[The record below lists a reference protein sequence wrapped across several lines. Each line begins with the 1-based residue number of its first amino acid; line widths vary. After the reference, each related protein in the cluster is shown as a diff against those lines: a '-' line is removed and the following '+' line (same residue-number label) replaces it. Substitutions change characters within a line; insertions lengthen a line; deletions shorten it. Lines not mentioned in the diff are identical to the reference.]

1 MKLSKLL
8 ATLSA
13 GFVMAT
19 GAGLPVAQAA
29 TTLTMSSWVSPTHFL
44 TPEVF
49 QPWIEDVKRVT
60 EGRVDVRI
68 LLKPVGGPAQH
79 WELARKGIADIT
91 WGNFTYE
98 PDRFKALWFSEMPFI
113 GTNAEASSVALWET
127 YEKYL
132 AGKPA
137 FEGVVML
144 GVGLFGGGQ
153 IHHGSKAIIEPDDL
167 KNQKV
172 RMGGPIQKR
181 LLEDLGA
188 IPVAGPGP
196 KAYELLESGVVD
208 ASLHTIESVINFR
221 VEDKLKHH
229 TIVPGGFYDAS
240 FFIAINEGKWNK
252 LSEADRK
259 AIMSVSGEKLSRL
272 WGQRFDAQNKAG
284 EAKLRAEGHVFSEP
298 SKALFERIGAVRE
311 RMLADWAAE
320 GPSFGVDKP
329 MEMLE
334 FFEQRYKA
342 NAGK

>member
-1 MKLSKLL
+1 MKLSKLF

-13 GFVMAT
+13 GLVLAT
-19 GAGLPVAQAA
+19 AAGLPAAQAA

-68 LLKPVGGPAQH
+68 LPKPVGAPAQH
-79 WELARKGIADIT
+79 WELARKGVADIT

-98 PDRFKALWFSEMPFI
+98 PDRFKAVWFSEMPFI
-113 GTNAEASSVALWET
+113 GTKAEASSVALWET

-153 IHHGSKAIIEPDDL
+153 IHHGSKNIVEPDDL

-188 IPVAGPGP
+188 VAVAGPGP

-240 FFIAINEGKWNK
+240 FFVVINEGKWNK

-272 WGQRFDAQNKAG
+272 WGQ
-284 EAKLRAEGHVFSEP
+284 
-298 SKALFERIGAVRE
+298 RIGAVRE

-342 NAGK
+342 HAGK

>member
-1 MKLSKLL
+1 MKLSKLF

-13 GFVMAT
+13 GLVLAT
-19 GAGLPVAQAA
+19 AAGLPAAQAA

-68 LLKPVGGPAQH
+68 LPKPVGGPAQH

-153 IHHGSKAIIEPDDL
+153 IHHGSKNIVEPDDL

-188 IPVAGPGP
+188 VPVGAGRTADADNHRVSAGHGR
-196 KAYELLESGVVD
+196 LGHLGV
-208 ASLHTIESVINFR
+208 ER
-221 VEDKLKHH
+221 
-229 TIVPGGFYDAS
+229 VPGQRRRVTVDRVMAEEMQ
-240 FFIAINEGKWNK
+240 FIEHFA
-252 LSEADRK
+252 LA
-259 AIMSVSGEKLSRL
+259 
-272 WGQRFDAQNKAG
+272 FDHRVVVHHFA
-284 EAKLRAEGHVFSEP
+284 EAKHTRMRHKGFQVPCGELRAAGFKGGAGHAGGNHNKNGKGKPFRLVEHILNSVRTANIRDLMRV
-298 SKALFERIGAVRE
+298 SDDGGGA
-311 RMLADWAAE
+311 
-320 GPSFGVDKP
+320 
-329 MEMLE
+329 
-334 FFEQRYKA
+334 FF
-342 NAGK
+342 

>member
-1 MKLSKLL
+1 
-8 ATLSA
+8 
-13 GFVMAT
+13 
-19 GAGLPVAQAA
+19 
-29 TTLTMSSWVSPTHFL
+29 
-44 TPEVF
+44 
-49 QPWIEDVKRVT
+49 
-60 EGRVDVRI
+60 
-68 LLKPVGGPAQH
+68 
-79 WELARKGIADIT
+79 
-91 WGNFTYE
+91 
-98 PDRFKALWFSEMPFI
+98 MPFI
-113 GTNAEASSVALWET
+113 GTKAEASSVALWET

-153 IHHGSKAIIEPDDL
+153 IHHGSKAIVEPDDL

-188 IPVAGPGP
+188 VAVAGPGP

-240 FFIAINEGKWNK
+240 FFVVINEGKWNK

-284 EAKLRAEGHVFSEP
+284 EAKLRAEGHVFNAP

-342 NAGK
+342 RAGK

>member
-1 MKLSKLL
+1 
-8 ATLSA
+8 
-13 GFVMAT
+13 
-19 GAGLPVAQAA
+19 
-29 TTLTMSSWVSPTHFL
+29 
-44 TPEVF
+44 
-49 QPWIEDVKRVT
+49 
-60 EGRVDVRI
+60 
-68 LLKPVGGPAQH
+68 
-79 WELARKGIADIT
+79 
-91 WGNFTYE
+91 
-98 PDRFKALWFSEMPFI
+98 MPFI

-153 IHHGSKAIIEPDDL
+153 IHHGSKAIVEPDDL

-188 IPVAGPGP
+188 VAVAGPGP

-221 VEDKLKHH
+221 VEDKLKYH

-259 AIMSVSGEKLSRL
+259 AK
-272 WGQRFDAQNKAG
+272 QNN
-284 EAKLRAEGHVFSEP
+284 S
-298 SKALFERIGAVRE
+298 
-311 RMLADWAAE
+311 D
-320 GPSFGVDKP
+320 
-329 MEMLE
+329 
-334 FFEQRYKA
+334 
-342 NAGK
+342 